1 MGHGAWSRENDK
13 TFFVKYLMKVK
24 IILASV
30 LLLMGTIISCKTAD
44 KKSNVPELVN
54 EKFSEMYPEA
64 KGIAWKMDEGKYVA
78 TFHQDRKDLRV
89 MLTENGT
96 IVRFEEIID
105 PSRLPA
111 NIREYVTA
119 QLEGKTISSA
129 ITYTDTKGQ
138 NSYEIEVDHRH
149 YVFAKDGQ
157 FVGKRNGE

>member
-1 MGHGAWSRENDK
+1 
-13 TFFVKYLMKVK
+13 MKVK
-24 IILASV
+24 IIIAS
-30 LLLMGTIISCKTAD
+30 LLFFLVTFVSCKSAD
-44 KKSNVPELVN
+44 KKSNVPEPVSA
-54 EKFSEMYPEA
+54 KFSSMYPEA
-64 KGIAWKMDEGKYVA
+64 AGIEWKMDEGKYVA
-78 TFHQDRKDLRV
+78 TFHQNRKDLRV
-89 MLTENGT
+89 IMTEDGT

-119 QLEGKTISSA
+119 ELEGKKISSA
-129 ITYTDTKGQ
+129 ITYTDPKGQ